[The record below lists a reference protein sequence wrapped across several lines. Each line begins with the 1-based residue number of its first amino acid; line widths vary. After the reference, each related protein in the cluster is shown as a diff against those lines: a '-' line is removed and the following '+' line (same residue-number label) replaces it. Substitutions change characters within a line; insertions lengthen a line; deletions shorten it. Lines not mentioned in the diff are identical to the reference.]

1 MESFEGIW
9 DFDIE
14 KIDADI
20 MDTKEKAR
28 INKIISELGMYKDD
42 MEKLTQIYTNI
53 LKEENVV
60 KIMTKVSQ
68 SINFYNNFPE
78 FYVYNENGE
87 NVINCQQN
95 SKYHKYGVF
104 RHTLEAV
111 KSVGKNRGIPYSDY
125 EMKILKW
132 TMLLHDIGKPAV
144 KTTNENGNDSFL
156 GHEDVSEQISKGI
169 LERFKFT
176 GEEKE
181 IILKLIKYHDKYI
194 NQGEITY
201 DNMKF
206 LASELGN
213 NKRNFNLLLEVKE
226 ADAKAK
232 SDEVYEVYLQV
243 KQKYM
248 EFIGSYFSFDN
259 SISTNTVIG
268 ESVEGNLE
276 NVRGSFNAAADIT
289 NSEYEEILIDTINRK
304 NINVYYQ
311 PMVDI
316 KDKKVAAYET
326 YSKIEHPKSIA
337 ILDLLNYS
345 KKVGK
350 FDKIQQVLM
359 INNITEF
366 ENVENKESKTVFVN
380 IDFESYNK
388 YINKPRIYD
397 MMSKNRIV
405 IEFKNYSNASDL
417 EITIKTI
424 KQHGGYVSLDNYG
437 VGNISLDK
445 LVMLKPNFVKFDV
458 EFLNN
463 ISVDSQKQRYLINV
477 VNTCMANDID
487 VIAVGVED
495 RETLINLKNI
505 GLRYIQGYFF
515 GYPDKAIKSS
525 NKDIENTINSI
536 NNENSL

>member
-14 KIDADI
+14 KIDVDI

-42 MEKLTQIYTNI
+42 VEKLTQIYTNI

-144 KTTNENGNDSFL
+144 KATNENGNDSFL

-181 IILKLIKYHDKYI
+181 LILKLIKYHDKYI

-259 SISTNTVIG
+259 SIATNTVIG

-276 NVRGSFNAAADIT
+276 NVRGSFNAATDVT

-326 YSKIEHPKSIA
+326 YSKIEHPKNIA

-345 KKVGK
+345 KTVGK

-366 ENVENKESKTVFVN
+366 ENVGSKESKTVFVN

-417 EITIKTI
+417 EISIKTI

-437 VGNISLDK
+437 IGNISLDK

-458 EFLNN
+458 EFLSN

-495 RETLINLKNI
+495 RETLITLKNI

-525 NKDIENTINSI
+525 NKEIENTINSI

>member
-28 INKIISELGMYKDD
+28 INKIITELGMYKDD
-42 MEKLTQIYTNI
+42 IEKLTQIYTNL

-60 KIMTKVSQ
+60 RIMTKVSQ

-78 FYVYNENGE
+78 LYVYNESGE

-95 SKYHKYGVF
+95 SKYHRYGVF

-156 GHEDVSEQISKGI
+156 GHEDVSEQIAKEI

-176 GEEKE
+176 KEEKNL
-181 IILKLIKYHDKYI
+181 ILKLIKYHDKYI
-194 NQGEITY
+194 NQGEVTY

-206 LASELGN
+206 LASEFDN

-232 SDEVYEVYLQV
+232 SDEVYSTYLQV

-248 EFIGSYFSFDN
+248 DFIGSYFSFDN
-259 SISTNTVIG
+259 SINTNTVVND
-268 ESVEGNLE
+268 SVEGNIE
-276 NVRGSFNAAADIT
+276 NIT
-289 NSEYEEILIDTINRK
+289 GTFSATSNVTNEEYEEILIDMINRK

-311 PMVDI
+311 PMIDI
-316 KDKKVAAYET
+316 KEKKVAAYET
-326 YSKIEHPKSIA
+326 YSKIEHSKNIA

-345 KKVGK
+345 KEVGK
-350 FDKIQQVLM
+350 YDKIQQVLM
-359 INNITEF
+359 INSMTEF
-366 ENVENKESKTVFVN
+366 ADVQNKEANMVFVN

-397 MMSKNRIV
+397 MMSKSKIV
-405 IEFKNYSNASDL
+405 IEFQNYSKTSDL

-424 KQHGGYVSLDNYG
+424 KQHGGFVSLDNYG
-437 VGNISLDK
+437 IGSVSLEK

-458 EFLNN
+458 DFLNN
-463 ISVDSQKQRYLINV
+463 LSIDSQKQRYLINV
-477 VNTCMANDID
+477 VNTCMANDIS

-495 RETLINLKNI
+495 RETLITLKNI
-505 GLRYIQGYFF
+505 GLKYVQGYFF

-525 NKDIENTINSI
+525 NKDVEKTINSI

>member
-125 EMKILKW
+125 EIKILKW

-495 RETLINLKNI
+495 RETLITLKNI

>member
-316 KDKKVAAYET
+316 KDKKVVAYET

-495 RETLINLKNI
+495 RETLITLKNI

>member
-495 RETLINLKNI
+495 RETLITLKNI

>member
-289 NSEYEEILIDTINRK
+289 NSEYEQILIDTINRK

-495 RETLINLKNI
+495 RETLITLKNI